1 MRNDLNNC
9 ETSVRGICIIIA
21 APVLNKVKNLYF
33 ELEVLFMKRG
43 TIERLQVEGV
53 TQPSVVVS
61 RLFFFFLLFN
71 NNISVVFV
79 LKLYLFC
86 I

>member
-1 MRNDLNNC
+1 
-9 ETSVRGICIIIA
+9 
-21 APVLNKVKNLYF
+21 
-33 ELEVLFMKRG
+33 MKRG

-61 RLFFFFLLFN
+61 RLFFFFFLFN